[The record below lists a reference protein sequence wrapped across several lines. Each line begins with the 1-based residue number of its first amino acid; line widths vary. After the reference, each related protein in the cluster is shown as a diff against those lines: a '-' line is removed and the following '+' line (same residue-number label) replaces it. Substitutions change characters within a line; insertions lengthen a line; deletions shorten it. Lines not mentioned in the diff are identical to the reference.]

1 MNNWKAFVLKSEID
15 MRWRIDRLIYQKEKS
30 FWIKILLSLLYLL
43 SLPYGG
49 GVRGRAF
56 LYTIGLKKR
65 KRLPC
70 PVISV
75 GNITI
80 GGTGKTPLVMLLARV
95 LRERG
100 IKIAILS
107 RGYKRKQS
115 SDSLVSDGQ
124 SLFLSPEEAGDEPY
138 LMATALKDVP
148 ILVNKD
154 RFTTGQ
160 MALQRFGVRSLLLDD
175 GYQHLQLHRDLNI
188 LLIDSHIGFGDR
200 HLLPRGILREPLS
213 HLQRADLFV
222 LTKVE
227 EPKACLPLEMKLQ
240 KIHPRAQVF
249 HSHYEPIG
257 LISPKGEKEDLQTHR
272 GKKILALSGIA
283 NPDYFSSLLRRCGM
297 EVGKEA
303 IFPDHHFY
311 TTGDLASIEES
322 SKGMDQVVTTEK
334 DMLKLKNLN
343 IRYLPIQALRIEM
356 KIWEE
361 EEFFRRIMQL
371 FPEKEER
378 RG

>member
-1 MNNWKAFVLKSEID
+1 M
-15 MRWRIDRLIYQKEKS
+15 RIDRFLYKKEES
-30 FWIKILLSLLYLL
+30 FWKRISLFPLSLL
-43 SLPYGG
+43 SIPYGWAVEARVLFYNMG
-49 GVRGRAF
+49 LLRA
-56 LYTIGLKKR
+56 

-75 GNITI
+75 GNISV
-80 GGTGKTPLVMLLARV
+80 GGTGKTPLVMFLARG

-100 IKIAILS
+100 ITIAILS

-115 SDSLVSDGQ
+115 PDPLVSDGQ
-124 SLFLSPEEAGDEPY
+124 RLFLSPEEAGDEPY

-148 ILVNKD
+148 ILVSKD
-154 RFTTGQ
+154 RFITGQ
-160 MALQRFGVRSLLLDD
+160 TALQRFGVRGLLLDD

-188 LLIDSHIGFGDR
+188 VLIDSHIGFGDD

-213 HLQRADLFV
+213 HLRRADLFV

-227 EPKACLPLEMKLQ
+227 DPKASLPLEMKLR
-240 KIHPRAQVF
+240 KIHPQAQVL

-257 LISPKGEKEDLQTHR
+257 LISPKGEKEDLQTLR

-283 NPDYFSSLLRRCGM
+283 NPDYFSSLLKRCGM
-297 EVGKEA
+297 EIAKEA

-311 TTGDLASIEES
+311 TTGDLASIQES

-334 DMLKLKNLN
+334 DMLKLANLS
-343 IRYLPIQALRIEM
+343 IGHLPIQALHIEM

>member
-1 MNNWKAFVLKSEID
+1 M
-15 MRWRIDRLIYQKEKS
+15 
-30 FWIKILLSLLYLL
+30 SLLPLYLF

-49 GVRGRAF
+49 VVRARALF
-56 LYTIGLKKR
+56 YNLHLKKP
-65 KRLPC
+65 KRLAC

-75 GNITI
+75 GNISA

-115 SDSLVSDGQ
+115 SDPLASDGQ
-124 SLFLSPEEAGDEPY
+124 NLFLSPEEAGDEPY
-138 LMATALKDVP
+138 LMATALKGVP
-148 ILVNKD
+148 ILVGKD
-154 RFTTGQ
+154 RFRTSQ
-160 MALQRFGVRSLLLDD
+160 IALQRFDVRGLLLDD

-188 LLIDSHIGFGDR
+188 LLIDSHIGFGDN

-213 HLQRADLFV
+213 HLKRADLFI

-240 KIHPRAQVF
+240 QIHPQAQVL

-257 LISPKGEKEDLQTHR
+257 LISPKGEKEDLQALR

-283 NPDYFSSLLRRCGM
+283 NADYFSFLLRRCGV

-311 TTGDLASIEES
+311 ATEDLACIEES
-322 SKGMDQVVTTEK
+322 SRGMDRVVTTEK

-343 IRYLPIQALRIEM
+343 IHHLSIQALRIEM

-361 EEFFRRIMQL
+361 EEFFKRILQL
-371 FPEKEER
+371 FSEKEER